1 MISYLT
7 HTIQKET
14 GMWFSILPKNNHFPH
29 APWWHWKD
37 GVQEGWMFNPSAELV
52 AFLIHRSSEQSEAYQ
67 IGWSAIEIAINH
79 VMNVKEM
86 DRHQINNYQRLL
98 KVWGMHEAMTN
109 SKLSYSLTDITNKII
124 SLAEHC
130 VARKVFECS
139 IGYKPLPLDFI
150 DCPEH
155 PLCEKFGD
163 LVEKNLNYY
172 VEKLADEGVWDVSWD
187 WESYPE
193 EFAVARRYWKG
204 ILTVDRYKIL
214 NSFGLLQ

>member
-1 MISYLT
+1 MKYPIHLHPPTSQHNSLGFSPLNHQISHKEDASMISYLT

-98 KVWGMHEAMTN
+98 KVWGMQ
-109 SKLSYSLTDITNKII
+109 
-124 SLAEHC
+124 
-130 VARKVFECS
+130 F
-139 IGYKPLPLDFI
+139 
-150 DCPEH
+150 
-155 PLCEKFGD
+155 
-163 LVEKNLNYY
+163 
-172 VEKLADEGVWDVSWD
+172 
-187 WESYPE
+187 
-193 EFAVARRYWKG
+193 
-204 ILTVDRYKIL
+204 
-214 NSFGLLQ
+214 